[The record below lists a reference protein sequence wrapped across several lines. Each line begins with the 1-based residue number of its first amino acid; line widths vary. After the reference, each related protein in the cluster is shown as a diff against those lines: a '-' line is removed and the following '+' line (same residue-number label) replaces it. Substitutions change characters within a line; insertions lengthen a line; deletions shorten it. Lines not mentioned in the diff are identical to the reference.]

1 MKQPQNS
8 LHLPK
13 PTRNTHKIANKL
25 MTVVSSE
32 INLQSKH
39 DLTQCH
45 VVKVKATTSLQSMA
59 DIIPFFAYK
68 SSSVSMK
75 RDEIKIER
83 RT

>member
-1 MKQPQNS
+1 
-8 LHLPK
+8 
-13 PTRNTHKIANKL
+13 
-25 MTVVSSE
+25 
-32 INLQSKH
+32 
-39 DLTQCH
+39 

-83 RT
+83 RV